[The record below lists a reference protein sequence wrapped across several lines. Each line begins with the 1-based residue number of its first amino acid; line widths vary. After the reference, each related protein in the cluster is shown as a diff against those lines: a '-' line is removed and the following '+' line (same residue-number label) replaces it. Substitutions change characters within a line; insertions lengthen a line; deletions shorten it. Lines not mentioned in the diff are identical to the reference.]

1 MLVFMKKIVRI
12 SGIVGASGL
21 LLSVLFKVRHYMG
34 APTLLLIGTVSTG
47 VFILTYTIDKLRSR
61 S

>member
-21 LLSVLFKVRHYMG
+21 VLSSIFKVFHYMG

-47 VFILTYTIDKLRSR
+47 VFILTYIIDKLRSR

>member
-21 LLSVLFKVRHYMG
+21 ILSSLFKVFHYMG

-47 VFILTYTIDKLRSR
+47 LFILTYVIEKIRGRS
-61 S
+61 

>member
-21 LLSVLFKVRHYMG
+21 VLSALFKVFHYMG

-47 VFILTYTIDKLRSR
+47 VFILTYIIDKLRSR

>member
-21 LLSVLFKVRHYMG
+21 LLSVLFKVLHYMG
-34 APTLLLIGTVSTG
+34 APTLLFIGTMSTG
-47 VFILTYTIDKLRSR
+47 VFILTYTIDKLKNRS
-61 S
+61 

>member
-1 MLVFMKKIVRI
+1 MKKIARI

-21 LLSVLFKVRHYMG
+21 VLSSIFKVFHYMG

-47 VFILTYTIDKLRSR
+47 VFILTYIIDKLRSR

>member
-21 LLSVLFKVRHYMG
+21 VLSAIFKLLHYMG

-47 VFILTYTIDKLRSR
+47 VFILTHIIDKLRSR

>member
-12 SGIVGASGL
+12 SGVVGVSGL
-21 LLSVLFKVRHYMG
+21 LLSVLFKVLHYMG

-47 VFILTYTIDKLRSR
+47 VFILTYIIDKLRSR

>member
-21 LLSVLFKVRHYMG
+21 LLSVVFKVLQYMG

-47 VFILTYTIDKLRSR
+47 VFILTYTIDKLRGR

>member
-1 MLVFMKKIVRI
+1 MFVFMKNIVRF

-21 LLSVLFKVRHYMG
+21 VLSALFKYFHYMG

-47 VFILTYTIDKLRSR
+47 VFILTYAIEKIRGRS
-61 S
+61 

>member
-21 LLSVLFKVRHYMG
+21 LLSVLFKVLHYMG
-34 APTLLLIGTVSTG
+34 ATTLLLIGTVSTG

>member
-21 LLSVLFKVRHYMG
+21 LLSVVFKVLQYMG

-47 VFILTYTIDKLRSR
+47 VFILTYTIDKMRSH

>member
-1 MLVFMKKIVRI
+1 MLVFMKKIFRI

-21 LLSVLFKVRHYMG
+21 LLSVLFKVFHYMG

-47 VFILTYTIDKLRSR
+47 IFILTYIIDKLRS
-61 S
+61 SS

>member
-21 LLSVLFKVRHYMG
+21 LLSVLFKVLHYMG
-34 APTLLLIGTVSTG
+34 APTLLLIGTVSTA
-47 VFILTYTIDKLRSR
+47 VFILTYVIEKVRSR